1 MIRDRKFWEKVMAAI
16 EGGATRAE
24 AATRFNVTPA
34 AIQYWVSK
42 FRSERQKK
50 APEILPVRLEGE
62 ERCDIAIEM
71 GGVAVRVPTSV
82 PPEYVAS
89 LVRALRA
96 C

>member
-1 MIRDRKFWEKVMAAI
+1 MIRDRKFWEQVMAAI
-16 EGGATRAE
+16 EGGATREE
-24 AATRFNVTPA
+24 AAKRFDVSRA

-50 APEILPVRLEGE
+50 APEILPVRLKGE
-62 ERCDIAIEM
+62 EHGDIAIDVD
-71 GGVAVRVPTSV
+71 GVAVRVPTSV

-89 LVRALRA
+89 LVRALRS